1 MRSLV
6 RDAATGA
13 VRAVRAV
20 VGDALVFH
28 GGERCNP
35 PDLDAAVAAADG
47 IAAKAMRLA
56 RATVIERNRN
66 DVEAFAYVLLNIYRL
81 TAAQAKTLRRTAF
94 VRACVRV
101 CVRARLSVP
110 GLQTA
115 TVSAACYVVFRAFC
129 TKYQVM
135 IDALVRL
142 PVRYLMYSVGYPR
155 GADTRCSLRRA
166 CGTVATVPCRTGAR
180 LPWVTAACP
189 CTAYDAR
196 LRHGADYVSSGQGS
210 GRARH
215 HR

>member
-56 RATVIERNRN
+56 RANVIQRNQN

-81 TAAQAKTLRRTAF
+81 TAAQARTLRWTAF
-94 VRACVRV
+94 VRACLRACVRA

-110 GLQTA
+110 GLQVA
-115 TVSAACYVVFRAFC
+115 TVAAACYDVFRAFC
-129 TKYQVM
+129 TKYQAM

-142 PVRYLMYSVGYPR
+142 PGGYLMYTVGYPR
-155 GADTRCSLRRA
+155 GADTRSSLRRA
-166 CGTVATVPCRTGAR
+166 CGTVAAAPCRTVHSTGLADGWAQLHR
-180 LPWVTAACP
+180 MSRAAS
-189 CTAYDAR
+189 TR
-196 LRHGADYVSSGQGS
+196 G
-210 GRARH
+210 
-215 HR
+215 